1 MVQKQDCL
9 LENNFQSYCVQSQ
22 IKSTKTIGIKKLT
35 INDFCTIIICCT
47 PPFRLAYTACSILH
61 INMQVLDKINKLIPP
76 YFLLMQKR
84 GQLTRKQIDP

>member
-1 MVQKQDCL
+1 MVQNQDGL

-35 INDFCTIIICCT
+35 INDFRTNIIYCTA
-47 PPFRLAYTACSILH
+47 PFRLAYTACSILH
-61 INMQVLDKINKLIPP
+61 INMQVLDKTISLYRPI
-76 YFLLMQKR
+76 FLLMQKR

>member
-1 MVQKQDCL
+1 MVQNQDGL

-35 INDFCTIIICCT
+35 INDFRTTIICCT

>member
-9 LENNFQSYCVQSQ
+9 LENNFQSDCVQSQ

-35 INDFCTIIICCT
+35 INDFRTTIICCT

-76 YFLLMQKR
+76 CFFVNAKKR
-84 GQLTRKQIDP
+84 SSH

>member
-22 IKSTKTIGIKKLT
+22 IKGTKTIGIKKLT
-35 INDFCTIIICCT
+35 INDFRTTIICCT

-61 INMQVLDKINKLIPP
+61 INMQVLDKI
-76 YFLLMQKR
+76 
-84 GQLTRKQIDP
+84 